1 MSHGNS
7 YHLMK
12 PSQLKDILSEEL
24 DLGIIEIRTLE
35 GKMADDSIDFYQ
47 KMPLGYRGYL
57 ETDEGVRMI
66 WDITTKDKKD
76 WDVATTVIKK

>member
-1 MSHGNS
+1 
-7 YHLMK
+7 MK

-24 DLGIIEIRTLE
+24 KLGVIDIRTLE
-35 GKMADDSIDFYQ
+35 GAVANDSIDFYQ

-66 WDITTKDKKD
+66 WDITTEDKKE
-76 WDVATTVIKK
+76 WDITTSVVDE